1 MIDPRTRIAIVG
13 GGIGGLVAA
22 LALKTAGFR
31 PVIHERAAAFEDVG
45 AGISLSPNAV
55 HGLQWLGLGDFL
67 AEAANEPLEQ
77 RLCHAH
83 SGALLQAI
91 DRRHTRQTYG
101 APYLQ
106 LHRADLVAA
115 LAGRLAPED
124 VVLGAAL
131 ASIDSR
137 SDGAAL
143 HFADGRQVAADC
155 VIAADGLRSVVRDQL
170 FDPAAPVF
178 SQHVAWRA
186 LVPASRLPDEASAPF
201 NINHLGSG
209 RNIVS
214 YPVRGRELV
223 NVVALT
229 ESAAWAEESW
239 NARASVAELAASFSD
254 FAPYVQAL
262 IAALPDDNLFRW
274 GLFTRQPLHNW
285 VAGRAA
291 LLGDA
296 AHPMLPYM
304 GQGASSAIEDG
315 VILARAF
322 MASADVDTALRRY
335 SATRTPR
342 ASFLQA
348 QSNLGGARLHAI
360 DPDRFQA
367 VSLKDED
374 ALGIFAYNP
383 VTAALAD

>member
-1 MIDPRTRIAIVG
+1 MIDPGTRIAIVG

-22 LALKTAGFR
+22 LALKQAGFR
-31 PVIHERAAAFEDVG
+31 PVIHERAGAFEDVG

-55 HGLQWLGLGDFL
+55 HGLQWLGLGDSL
-67 AEAANEPLEQ
+67 AKSANEPLEQ

-131 ASIDSR
+131 ASIESR

-143 HFADGRQVAADC
+143 HFADGRQVPADC

-170 FDPAAPVF
+170 FDSAAPVF

-214 YPVRGRELV
+214 YPVRGRDLV

-239 NARASVAELAASFSD
+239 NARASVAELAAGFSD

-274 GLFTRQPLHNW
+274 GLFTRQPLNNW
-285 VAGRAA
+285 VAGRTA

-296 AHPMLPYM
+296 KLADGDKEGALQALKEAKAVAKTIVDVSDRAELRTQRKSKRSDSRRSLPAADY
-304 GQGASSAIEDG
+304 SNDLTLER
-315 VILARAF
+315 LARAVGT
-322 MASADVDTALRRY
+322 ADDVRC
-335 SATRTPR
+335 
-342 ASFLQA
+342 
-348 QSNLGGARLHAI
+348 
-360 DPDRFQA
+360 
-367 VSLKDED
+367 
-374 ALGIFAYNP
+374 
-383 VTAALAD
+383 

>member
-1 MIDPRTRIAIVG
+1 MIDPGTRIAIVG

-22 LALKTAGFR
+22 LALKKAGFR

-55 HGLQWLGLGDFL
+55 HGLQWLGLGEFL
-67 AEAANEPLEQ
+67 AGTANEPLEQ
-77 RLCHAH
+77 RLCHGH

-91 DRRHTRQTYG
+91 DRRHTRQTHG

-115 LAGRLAPED
+115 LAARLAPED
-124 VVLGAAL
+124 MVLGAAL
-131 ASIDSR
+131 SRIDSR
-137 SDGAAL
+137 RDGATL

-170 FDPAAPVF
+170 FEADPPMF

-214 YPVRGRELV
+214 YPVRGRDLV

-229 ESAAWAEESW
+229 QSATWAEESW
-239 NARASVAELAASFSD
+239 NARASVTELAASFAN
-254 FAPYVQAL
+254 FAPYVQTL

-274 GLFTRQPLHNW
+274 GLFTRQPLGNW
-285 VAGRAA
+285 VAGRTA

-322 MASADVDTALRRY
+322 TASADVDSALRRY
-335 SATRTPR
+335 SATRIPR
-342 ASFLQA
+342 ASL
-348 QSNLGGARLHAI
+348 
-360 DPDRFQA
+360 
-367 VSLKDED
+367 
-374 ALGIFAYNP
+374 
-383 VTAALAD
+383 